1 MTVRVRMST
10 TRARRIANAIIV
22 ATFGFQVCSTVLT
35 IVRSDYTGNNS
46 FDLVYAA
53 LTFVGASVYLWVGRM
68 IVSRQPSN
76 TVGWLLLAIPLIAC
90 FTFANGSYATWALVN
105 HRGTL
110 PFGVASAWI
119 DRWAIVPMFAA
130 FFPIF
135 LLYPNGHL
143 PSRRWRPALWL
154 TIASPT
160 LATLAFALTPGR
172 ITGAMANLETVHVT
186 NPLGVSAAGSLIDQL
201 TTIGSIGMLLT
212 AIVACAAIV
221 VRYRG
226 ADGDTRQQ
234 VRWLAFVGVAFFVE
248 FVIAVVG
255 SGLTHDSDNFGNVM
269 FLVVFITL
277 VLGTPIA
284 CGIAILKYRLYDLD
298 VVVRK
303 TVVFSLLAAFITAVY
318 AVVVGGLGAITAERG
333 STALSFVAAVV
344 LAVAFQPAR
353 DRVRRVADRLVYGK
367 RATPYE
373 MLADFS
379 GRMSESYATEDV
391 LPRMAEIL
399 RAGTGATS
407 AGVWLRVGDRLRPEA
422 AAGDSFERDPTAVVG
437 DDLPDI
443 VGEHA
448 VEVRHQG
455 ELLGALSVRMPPSEP
470 MDPAKD
476 KLVVD
481 LAAQAGLV
489 LRNVRLIEELRA
501 SRQRLVAAQDAE
513 RRRIERNL
521 HDGAQQQLVALS
533 VKLRLSEQLAGR
545 DPAKAKEMLAAL
557 QVDTSDALE
566 NLRDLA
572 RGIYPPLIADQGLA
586 AALAAQARKSPVPT
600 EVEADDFGRYP
611 PDIEATI
618 YFCTL
623 EALQNVAKY
632 AGATRAS
639 VRLGRDDGH
648 LTFEIADD
656 GTGFDPGSTGYGT
669 GLQGMAD
676 RLEAAG
682 GSLAVRSAPGE
693 GTEVTGRVPVSLTGG
708 RA

>member
-1 MTVRVRMST
+1 MST
-10 TRARRIANAIIV
+10 VGARRIANVIIV

-53 LTFVGASVYLWVGRM
+53 LTFVGAGVYLWVGRM
-68 IVSRQPSN
+68 IVARQPSN
-76 TVGWLLLAIPLIAC
+76 TIGWLLLAIPLIAC

-110 PFGVASAWI
+110 PFGVASASI
-119 DRWAIVPMFAA
+119 DRWAIVPMLAA
-130 FFPIF
+130 FIPIF

-172 ITGAMANLETVHVT
+172 MTGAMANLETVHVT
-186 NPLGVSAAGSLIDQL
+186 NPLGISGAGQTIHLL
-201 TTIGSIGMLLT
+201 TTIGGFGT
-212 AIVACAAIV
+212 FVAAIAACAAIV

-226 ADGDTRQQ
+226 ADGETRQQ

-248 FVIAVVG
+248 FVVGVVG
-255 SGLTHDSDNFGNVM
+255 AALTHDSDTFGNVL
-269 FLVVFITL
+269 FLVWFITL
-277 VLGTPIA
+277 VLGIPIA

-303 TVVFSLLAAFITAVY
+303 TVVFGLLAAFITALY
-318 AVVVGGLGAITAERG
+318 AVVVGGIGAIVGAKS
-333 STALSFVAAVV
+333 STVLSFAAAAL

-353 DRVRRVADRLVYGK
+353 DRARRLADRLAYGR

-373 MLADFS
+373 VLAEFS
-379 GRMSESYATEDV
+379 ERMSESYATEDV

-407 AGVWLRVGDRLRPEA
+407 AGVWLRVGSTLRPEA
-422 AAGDSFERDPTAVVG
+422 AVGEALERAPVAIEGDT
-437 DDLPDI
+437 LPEFSR
-443 VGEHA
+443 EHA

-455 ELLGALSVRMPPSEP
+455 ELLGVLSVVMPPSDP
-470 MDPAKD
+470 MNPAKD
-476 KLVVD
+476 KLVRD
-481 LAAQAGLV
+481 LASQAGLV

-501 SRQRLVAAQDAE
+501 SRQRLVAAQDEE
-513 RRRIERNL
+513 RRKIERNL
-521 HDGAQQQLVALS
+521 HDGAQQQLVALA
-533 VKLRLSEQLAGR
+533 VKLRLTEQLAER
-545 DPAKAKEMLAAL
+545 DPVKAREMLAGL
-557 QVDTSDALE
+557 QTDTSEALE

-572 RGIYPPLIADQGLA
+572 RGIYPPILADQGLA
-586 AALAAQARKSPVPT
+586 AALAAQARRSPVPT
-600 EVEADDFGRYP
+600 EVGSDALGRYA
-611 PDIEATI
+611 PDIEATV

-632 AGATRAS
+632 AGATRAR
-639 VRLGRDDGH
+639 VRLGHDNGHLMFEISDDG
-648 LTFEIADD
+648 A
-656 GTGFDPGSTGYGT
+656 GFDTASTGYGT

-676 RLEAAG
+676 RLEAIG
-682 GSLAVRSAPGE
+682 GEMAIRSTRGG
-693 GTEVTGRVPVSLTGG
+693 GTTVTGLIPIETIR
-708 RA
+708 

>member
-1 MTVRVRMST
+1 MST
-10 TRARRIANAIIV
+10 VRARRIANVVVV
-22 ATFGFQVCSTVLT
+22 ATFAFQVISTVLT

-53 LTFVGASVYLWVGRM
+53 LTFVGAGVYLWVGRM

-76 TVGWLLLAIPLIAC
+76 TVGWLLLSIPLIAC

-119 DRWAIVPMFAA
+119 DRWAIVPMLAA
-130 FFPIF
+130 LIPIF

-160 LATLAFALTPGR
+160 LASLAFALTPGR
-172 ITGAMANLETVHVT
+172 MTGAMANLETVHVT
-186 NPLGVSAAGSLIDQL
+186 NPLGVSAAGALIDQL
-201 TTIGSIGMLLT
+201 TTIGSIGMLLA

-226 ADGDTRQQ
+226 ADGETRQQ

-248 FVIAVVG
+248 FLITAVG

-269 FLVVFITL
+269 FLVWFITL

-303 TVVFSLLAAFITAVY
+303 TVVFGLLAAFITALY
-318 AVVVGGLGAITAERG
+318 AVVVGGIGAIVGAKS
-333 STALSFVAAVV
+333 STVLSFAAAAL

-353 DRVRRVADRLVYGK
+353 DRARRLADRLAYGQ

-373 MLADFS
+373 VLAEFS
-379 GRMSESYATEDV
+379 ERMSESYATEDV

-407 AGVWLRVGDRLRPEA
+407 AGVWLRVGSSLRPEA
-422 AAGDSFERDPTAVVG
+422 AAGEPLERAPVAIEG
-437 DDLPDI
+437 DTLPEFSR
-443 VGEHA
+443 EHA

-455 ELLGALSVRMPPSEP
+455 EFLGALSVRMPPSDP

-476 KLVVD
+476 KLVLD
-481 LAAQAGLV
+481 LASQAGLV

-501 SRQRLVAAQDAE
+501 SRQRLVAAQDEE
-513 RRRIERNL
+513 RRKIERNL

-533 VKLRLSEQLAGR
+533 VKLRLAEQLAER
-545 DPAKAKEMLAAL
+545 DPAKAKEMLAGL
-557 QVDTSDALE
+557 QNDTTEALE
-566 NLRDLA
+566 DLRDLA
-572 RGIYPPLIADQGLA
+572 RGIYPPLLADRGLA
-586 AALAAQARKSPVPT
+586 PALEAQARKSAVPT
-600 EVEADDFGRYP
+600 SVESGGVGRYAP
-611 PDIEATI
+611 EVEATI

-632 AGATRAS
+632 AAATRAQI
-639 VRLGRDDGH
+639 RLGREDGH
-648 LTFEIADD
+648 VTFEIEDD
-656 GTGFDPGSTGYGT
+656 GAGFDPSITEYGT
-669 GLQGMAD
+669 GLRGMAD
-676 RLEAAG
+676 RLDAIG
-682 GSLAVRSAPGE
+682 GSLEVRSAPGR
-693 GTEVTGRVPVSLTGG
+693 GTTIAGRLPITTRVGTP
-708 RA
+708 

>member
-1 MTVRVRMST
+1 MNT

-22 ATFGFQVCSTVLT
+22 ATFSFQICSTVLT
-35 IVRSDYTGNNS
+35 IVRSDYSGNNS

-53 LTFVGASVYLWVGRM
+53 LTFVGAGVYLWVGRM

-76 TVGWLLLAIPLIAC
+76 TVGWLLLAIPLVAC

-119 DRWAIVPMFAA
+119 DRWAIVPMLAA
-130 FFPIF
+130 FLPIF

-143 PSRRWRPALWL
+143 PSRRWRPVLWL
-154 TIASPT
+154 TIGSAT

-172 ITGAMANLETVHVT
+172 MTGAMANLETVHVT

-201 TTIGSIGMLLT
+201 TTIGSIGMLLA
-212 AIVACAAIV
+212 AIAACTAIV

-226 ADGDTRQQ
+226 ADGEIRQQ
-234 VRWLAFVGVAFFVE
+234 VRWLAFVGVAFSVE

-255 SGLTHDSDNFGNVM
+255 AGLTHDSDNFGNVM
-269 FLVVFITL
+269 FLAWFITL

-303 TVVFSLLAAFITAVY
+303 TVVFGLLAVFITAVY
-318 AVVVGGLGAITAERG
+318 AVVVAGLGAITAEKG
-333 STALSFVAAVV
+333 STVLSFAAAAV

-353 DRVRRVADRLVYGK
+353 DRASRVADRLVYGK

-373 MLADFS
+373 VLAEFS

-399 RAGTGATS
+399 RAGTGASS
-407 AGVWLRVGDRLRPEA
+407 AGVWLRVGSTLRPEA
-422 AAGDSFERDPTAVVG
+422 AAGEPSERHPAVVVG
-437 DDLPDI
+437 DTLPDLI
-443 VGEHA
+443 AEHV

-455 ELLGALSVRMPPSEP
+455 ELLGALSVLMPPSDP
-470 MDPAKD
+470 MNPAKD
-476 KLVVD
+476 KLVRD

-501 SRQRLVAAQDAE
+501 SRQRLVAAQDEE
-513 RRRIERNL
+513 RRKIERNL

-533 VKLRLSEQLAGR
+533 VKLRLAEQVAER
-545 DPAKAKEMLAAL
+545 DPQKAKEMLGGL
-557 QVDTSDALE
+557 QADTNEALE

-572 RGIYPPLIADQGLA
+572 RGIYPPLLADQGLA
-586 AALAAQARKSPVPT
+586 AALAAQARKSPIPT
-600 EVEADDFGRYP
+600 QVDSGDLGRYS
-611 PDIEATI
+611 PDIEATV

-632 AGATRAS
+632 ASATLAS
-639 VRLGRDDGH
+639 VRLVRDDDD
-648 LTFEIADD
+648 LTFEITDD
-656 GTGFDPGSTGYGT
+656 GAGFDTTSTGYGT

-676 RLEAAG
+676 RLEAIG
-682 GSLAVRSAPGE
+682 GSLAVHSALGH
-693 GTEVTGRVPVSLTGG
+693 GTNIIGRVPASPTGG
-708 RA
+708 SA